1 MWRDN
6 CPLLT
11 AKDAGPAIV
20 AQCAAAADY
29 FQRAYGLPTALV
41 LIDTYS
47 VAAGFTASGDDNDTT
62 ATQRAFGTLRFVH
75 KHTGAVV
82 LVVDHFGKMVESGTR
97 GSSNK
102 EGNADTV
109 LAMLADRELSG
120 TITNTR
126 LAVRKQRDGMSG
138 FEIPFTPRVIDMGLD
153 EDGDPITAVVLDWGA
168 PRRAARAAGR
178 KNKNLEALCHALA
191 ETINKKGFP
200 FQPAPGGET
209 AQGCYSEDL
218 QKTFLAQRPT
228 RRGTTA
234 DAGRKAY
241 DRLLTKAAERDLIH
255 IRDNAG
261 QRIIW
266 RKQ

>member
-1 MWRDN
+1 MSRS
-6 CPLLT
+6 
-11 AKDAGPAIV
+11 A
-20 AQCAAAADY
+20 AAAADY

-138 FEIPFTPRVIDMGLD
+138 LRDTVYAPGDRHGARRGRRPRHGGRARL
-153 EDGDPITAVVLDWGA
+153 GQ
-168 PRRAARAAGR
+168 RRAERPVLLAARTRTWKRSATPWQRRSTRRAFRSSQPLAARRLRVVTAKTYRRRSWPSG
-178 KNKNLEALCHALA
+178 
-191 ETINKKGFP
+191 
-200 FQPAPGGET
+200 QPGAGPPPMLG
-209 AQGCYSEDL
+209 A
-218 QKTFLAQRPT
+218 RPT
-228 RRGTTA
+228 IGF
-234 DAGRKAY
+234 
-241 DRLLTKAAERDLIH
+241 
-255 IRDNAG
+255 
-261 QRIIW
+261 
-266 RKQ
+266 